1 MQKMTFT
8 SNQTAFEYAIYEIV
22 GSYFKKARCQST
34 IQEQKLIVHFK
45 EQKQDTQCL
54 MENKVDGY
62 VKAVLLKKL
71 PPEIWDEEVTVEIR
85 KTPESDLMNIISNGM
100 ELAHHGEV
108 IRRRNSFRHIPVDKK
123 TEICLTL
130 DSGFFRFPVEQR
142 QLSIT

>member
-85 KTPESDLMNIISNGM
+85 KAPESELMNIIFY
-100 ELAHHGEV
+100 GEKYALIV
-108 IRRRNSFRHIPVDKK
+108 KGAYRGKNNAEFNYR
-123 TEICLTL
+123 
-130 DSGFFRFPVEQR
+130 FF
-142 QLSIT
+142 TK

>member
-22 GSYFKKARCQST
+22 GSYFKKARCPST

-85 KTPESDLMNIISNGM
+85 KTPESDLMNIIFY
-100 ELAHHGEV
+100 GEKYALIV
-108 IRRRNSFRHIPVDKK
+108 KGAYRGKNNAEFNYR
-123 TEICLTL
+123 
-130 DSGFFRFPVEQR
+130 FF
-142 QLSIT
+142 TK

>member
-8 SNQTAFEYAIYEIV
+8 SNKTAFEYAIYEIV

-85 KTPESDLMNIISNGM
+85 KTPESDLMNIIFY
-100 ELAHHGEV
+100 GEKYALIV
-108 IRRRNSFRHIPVDKK
+108 KGAYRGKNNAEFNYR
-123 TEICLTL
+123 
-130 DSGFFRFPVEQR
+130 FF
-142 QLSIT
+142 TK

>member
-22 GSYFKKARCQST
+22 GSYFKKATCVST

-62 VKAVLLKKL
+62 VRAVLLKKL
-71 PPEIWDEEVTVEIR
+71 PPEIWDEEVSVEIR
-85 KTPESDLMNIISNGM
+85 KAPESELMNIIFY
-100 ELAHHGEV
+100 GEKYALIV
-108 IRRRNSFRHIPVDKK
+108 KGAYRGKNNAEFNYR
-123 TEICLTL
+123 
-130 DSGFFRFPVEQR
+130 FF
-142 QLSIT
+142 TK

>member
-85 KTPESDLMNIISNGM
+85 KTPESDLMNIIFY
-100 ELAHHGEV
+100 GEKYALIV
-108 IRRRNSFRHIPVDKK
+108 KGAYRGKDNAEFNYR
-123 TEICLTL
+123 
-130 DSGFFRFPVEQR
+130 FF
-142 QLSIT
+142 TK

>member
-62 VKAVLLKKL
+62 VRAVLLKKL

-85 KTPESDLMNIISNGM
+85 KTPESDLMNIIFY
-100 ELAHHGEV
+100 GEKYALIV
-108 IRRRNSFRHIPVDKK
+108 KGAYRGKNNAEFNYR
-123 TEICLTL
+123 
-130 DSGFFRFPVEQR
+130 FF
-142 QLSIT
+142 TK

>member
-45 EQKQDTQCL
+45 ERKQDTQCL

-85 KTPESDLMNIISNGM
+85 KTPESDLMNIIFY
-100 ELAHHGEV
+100 GEKYALIV
-108 IRRRNSFRHIPVDKK
+108 KGAYRGKNNAEFNYR
-123 TEICLTL
+123 
-130 DSGFFRFPVEQR
+130 FF
-142 QLSIT
+142 TK

>member
-22 GSYFKKARCQST
+22 GSYFKKATCQST
-34 IQEQKLIVHFK
+34 IQ

-85 KTPESDLMNIISNGM
+85 KTPESDLMNIIFY
-100 ELAHHGEV
+100 GEKYALIV
-108 IRRRNSFRHIPVDKK
+108 KGAYRGKNNAEFNYR
-123 TEICLTL
+123 
-130 DSGFFRFPVEQR
+130 FF
-142 QLSIT
+142 TK

>member
-1 MQKMTFT
+1 MQKMTIT

-85 KTPESDLMNIISNGM
+85 KTPESDLMNIIFY
-100 ELAHHGEV
+100 GEKYALIV
-108 IRRRNSFRHIPVDKK
+108 KGAYRGKNNAEFNYR
-123 TEICLTL
+123 
-130 DSGFFRFPVEQR
+130 FF
-142 QLSIT
+142 TK

>member
-22 GSYFKKARCQST
+22 GSYFKKATCIST

-62 VKAVLLKKL
+62 VKGVLLKKL
-71 PPEIWDEEVTVEIR
+71 PEDLWEEEVTVEIR
-85 KTPESDLMNIISNGM
+85 KAPESDIMNIIFY
-100 ELAHHGEV
+100 GEKYALIV
-108 IRRRNSFRHIPVDKK
+108 KGAYRGKNNAEFNYR
-123 TEICLTL
+123 
-130 DSGFFRFPVEQR
+130 FF
-142 QLSIT
+142 TK

>member
-22 GSYFKKARCQST
+22 GSYFKKATCVST

-62 VKAVLLKKL
+62 VKGVLLKKL
-71 PPEIWDEEVTVEIR
+71 PPEIWEEEVTVEIR
-85 KTPESDLMNIISNGM
+85 KAPESDVMNIIFY
-100 ELAHHGEV
+100 GEKYALIV
-108 IRRRNSFRHIPVDKK
+108 KGAYRGKNNAEFNYR
-123 TEICLTL
+123 
-130 DSGFFRFPVEQR
+130 FF
-142 QLSIT
+142 TK

>member
-85 KTPESDLMNIISNGM
+85 KAPESDLMNIIFY
-100 ELAHHGEV
+100 GEKYALIV
-108 IRRRNSFRHIPVDKK
+108 KGAYRGKNNAEFNYR
-123 TEICLTL
+123 
-130 DSGFFRFPVEQR
+130 FF
-142 QLSIT
+142 TK

>member
-22 GSYFKKARCQST
+22 GSYFKKATCVST

-62 VKAVLLKKL
+62 VKGVLLKKL
-71 PPEIWDEEVTVEIR
+71 PAEIWDEEVTVEIR
-85 KTPESDLMNIISNGM
+85 KAPESDVMNIIFYG
-100 ELAHHGEV
+100 
-108 IRRRNSFRHIPVDKK
+108 
-123 TEICLTL
+123 
-130 DSGFFRFPVEQR
+130 
-142 QLSIT
+142 

>member
-22 GSYFKKARCQST
+22 GSYFKKATCVST

-62 VKAVLLKKL
+62 VKGVLLKKL

-85 KTPESDLMNIISNGM
+85 KAPESDVMNIIFY
-100 ELAHHGEV
+100 GEKYALIV
-108 IRRRNSFRHIPVDKK
+108 KGAYRGKNNAEFNYR
-123 TEICLTL
+123 
-130 DSGFFRFPVEQR
+130 FF
-142 QLSIT
+142 TK

>member
-62 VKAVLLKKL
+62 VKGVLLKKL
-71 PPEIWDEEVTVEIR
+71 PAEIWDEEVTVEIR
-85 KTPESDLMNIISNGM
+85 KAPESELMNIIFY
-100 ELAHHGEV
+100 GEKYALIV
-108 IRRRNSFRHIPVDKK
+108 KGAYRGKNNAEFNYR
-123 TEICLTL
+123 
-130 DSGFFRFPVEQR
+130 FF
-142 QLSIT
+142 TK

>member
-45 EQKQDTQCL
+45 EQKQDTQSL

-85 KTPESDLMNIISNGM
+85 KTPESDLMNIIFY
-100 ELAHHGEV
+100 GEKYALIV
-108 IRRRNSFRHIPVDKK
+108 KGAYRGKNNAEFNYR
-123 TEICLTL
+123 
-130 DSGFFRFPVEQR
+130 FF
-142 QLSIT
+142 TK

>member
-22 GSYFKKARCQST
+22 GIYFKKATCQST

-62 VKAVLLKKL
+62 VRAVLLKKL

-85 KTPESDLMNIISNGM
+85 KAPESELMNIIFY
-100 ELAHHGEV
+100 GEKYALIV
-108 IRRRNSFRHIPVDKK
+108 KGAYRGKNNAEFNYR
-123 TEICLTL
+123 
-130 DSGFFRFPVEQR
+130 FF
-142 QLSIT
+142 TK

>member
-62 VKAVLLKKL
+62 VKAVLLNKL

-85 KTPESDLMNIISNGM
+85 KAPESDLMNIIFY
-100 ELAHHGEV
+100 GEKYALIV
-108 IRRRNSFRHIPVDKK
+108 KGAYRGKNNAEFNYR
-123 TEICLTL
+123 
-130 DSGFFRFPVEQR
+130 FF
-142 QLSIT
+142 TK

>member
-34 IQEQKLIVHFK
+34 IQEQKLFVHFK

-85 KTPESDLMNIISNGM
+85 KAPESDLMNIIFY
-100 ELAHHGEV
+100 GEKYALIV
-108 IRRRNSFRHIPVDKK
+108 KGAYRGKNNAEFNYR
-123 TEICLTL
+123 
-130 DSGFFRFPVEQR
+130 FF
-142 QLSIT
+142 TK

>member
-1 MQKMTFT
+1 MQQMTFT
-8 SNQTAFEYAIYEIV
+8 SNQTAIEYAIYEIV

-85 KTPESDLMNIISNGM
+85 KAPESDLMNIIFY
-100 ELAHHGEV
+100 GEKYALIV
-108 IRRRNSFRHIPVDKK
+108 KGAYRGKNNAEFNYR
-123 TEICLTL
+123 
-130 DSGFFRFPVEQR
+130 FF
-142 QLSIT
+142 TK

>member
-22 GSYFKKARCQST
+22 GSYFKKATCQST

-85 KTPESDLMNIISNGM
+85 KTPESDLMNIIFYG
-100 ELAHHGEV
+100 
-108 IRRRNSFRHIPVDKK
+108 KK
-123 TEICLTL
+123 YALIVKGAYRGKNNAEFNYR
-130 DSGFFRFPVEQR
+130 FF
-142 QLSIT
+142 TK

>member
-85 KTPESDLMNIISNGM
+85 KTPESDLMNIIFY
-100 ELAHHGEV
+100 GEKYALIV
-108 IRRRNSFRHIPVDKK
+108 KGAYRGKNNAEFNYR
-123 TEICLTL
+123 
-130 DSGFFRFPVEQR
+130 FF
-142 QLSIT
+142 TK

>member
-22 GSYFKKARCQST
+22 GSYFKKATCVST

-85 KTPESDLMNIISNGM
+85 KTPESDLMNIIFY
-100 ELAHHGEV
+100 GEKYALIV
-108 IRRRNSFRHIPVDKK
+108 KGAYRGKNNAEFNYR
-123 TEICLTL
+123 
-130 DSGFFRFPVEQR
+130 FF
-142 QLSIT
+142 TK

>member
-22 GSYFKKARCQST
+22 GSYFKKAKCQST

-85 KTPESDLMNIISNGM
+85 KAPESELMNIIFY
-100 ELAHHGEV
+100 GEKYALIV
-108 IRRRNSFRHIPVDKK
+108 KGAYRGKNNAEFNYR
-123 TEICLTL
+123 
-130 DSGFFRFPVEQR
+130 FF
-142 QLSIT
+142 TK

>member
-22 GSYFKKARCQST
+22 GSYVKKARCQST

-85 KTPESDLMNIISNGM
+85 KTPESDLMNIIFY
-100 ELAHHGEV
+100 GEKYALIV
-108 IRRRNSFRHIPVDKK
+108 KGAYRGKNNAEFNYR
-123 TEICLTL
+123 
-130 DSGFFRFPVEQR
+130 FF
-142 QLSIT
+142 TK

>member
-22 GSYFKKARCQST
+22 GSYFKKSTCQST

-62 VKAVLLKKL
+62 VRAVLLKKL

-85 KTPESDLMNIISNGM
+85 KTPESDLMNIIFY
-100 ELAHHGEV
+100 GEKYALIV
-108 IRRRNSFRHIPVDKK
+108 KGAYRGKNNAEFNYR
-123 TEICLTL
+123 
-130 DSGFFRFPVEQR
+130 FF
-142 QLSIT
+142 TK

>member
-22 GSYFKKARCQST
+22 GSYFKKAKCQST

-85 KTPESDLMNIISNGM
+85 KTPESDLMNIIFY
-100 ELAHHGEV
+100 GEKYALIV
-108 IRRRNSFRHIPVDKK
+108 KGAYRGKNNAEFNYR
-123 TEICLTL
+123 
-130 DSGFFRFPVEQR
+130 FF
-142 QLSIT
+142 TK

>member
-22 GSYFKKARCQST
+22 GSYFKKATCVST

-62 VKAVLLKKL
+62 VKGVLLKKL
-71 PPEIWDEEVTVEIR
+71 PADPKYQKWKSTGEKAPLSCSVYRPRAR
-85 KTPESDLMNIISNGM
+85 KHSLENIILG
-100 ELAHHGEV
+100 GY
-108 IRRRNSFRHIPVDKK
+108 
-123 TEICLTL
+123 
-130 DSGFFRFPVEQR
+130 
-142 QLSIT
+142 